1 MDKHLIRE
9 RFARA
14 IPTYDRHAVV
24 QRHIACRMAEL
35 LDEHLPSSA
44 HRRVWEVGCGTG
56 LFTRAY
62 LKQHTPDDYLLND
75 LCPEM
80 ERTLADLLN
89 ERTRFTAGDAE
100 QTAPDGQVSLITS
113 CSSLQWFEEPLR
125 FLETC
130 HAYLNRDGY
139 LAFTL
144 FGEDNFH
151 ELRDIANASLPYHPL
166 GYWLEAATQR
176 GYRPALAKEEHTTQ
190 TFSSPKDVLQ
200 HLKQTGVT
208 GIRRETWTK
217 GQLIDFIADYA
228 RLFTTPDGQVT
239 LTYHPI
245 YIILKRQQ
253 T

>member
-1 MDKHLIRE
+1 MDKHLIHE

-44 HRRVWEVGCGTG
+44 HRRVWEIGCGTG

-100 QTAPDGQVSLITS
+100 QTAPDGLFSLITS

-176 GYRPALAKEEHTTQ
+176 GYRPALAERGTHHADIFFTQRRAPASETNRRDRHPARDMDKRTANRLHRRLCTPLHHTRRTGH
-190 TFSSPKDVLQ
+190 TDLSSYL
-200 HLKQTGVT
+200 
-208 GIRRETWTK
+208 
-217 GQLIDFIADYA
+217 
-228 RLFTTPDGQVT
+228 
-239 LTYHPI
+239 YH
-245 YIILKRQQ
+245 